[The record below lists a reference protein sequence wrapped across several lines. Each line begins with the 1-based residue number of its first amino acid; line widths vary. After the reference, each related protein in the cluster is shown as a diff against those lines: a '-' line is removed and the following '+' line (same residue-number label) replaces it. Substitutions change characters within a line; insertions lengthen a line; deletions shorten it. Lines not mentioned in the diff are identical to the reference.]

1 MLNYQRVVS
10 RVQSSSMALEEL
22 VRGYLPS
29 KRGAVSRRKL
39 GYRCLLQET
48 NMESGNSLEL
58 VGRCLIQDW
67 NPSEKKGWKM
77 HVQAVVR
84 SAKIG

>member
-29 KRGAVSRRKL
+29 KCGAVSRRKL

-58 VGRCLIQDW
+58 VGRCLSKTGIHPRKRVGRCMYKPLLDQ
-67 NPSEKKGWKM
+67 
-77 HVQAVVR
+77 QR
-84 SAKIG
+84 